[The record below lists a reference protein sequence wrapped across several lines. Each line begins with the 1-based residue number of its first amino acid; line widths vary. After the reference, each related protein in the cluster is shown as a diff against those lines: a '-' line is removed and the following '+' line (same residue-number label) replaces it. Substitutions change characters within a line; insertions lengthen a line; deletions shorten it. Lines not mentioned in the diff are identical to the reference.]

1 MHSATINQLSNTIRR
16 GDFGFPTAP
25 LVLGNEGAVIVEE
38 SDRFA
43 RGTRVAVYGRS
54 DLGVSVDGPFQQWA
68 LAWDDRLLQLP
79 DGLDWAEGAV
89 LTVNYLTA
97 YLALTKTA
105 KVRSGQTVLVS
116 GATDSLG
123 HAVMQ
128 TARALGARPI
138 ALVSSAHK
146 ARRAAGGRSVGGAV
160 VERAWTSRPTE
171 VRSEN
176 IRCLPVNAALPAT
189 VPTGRQ
195 PVPTYVRGTGLVSS
209 LGRTHQRFIRSA
221 TWGAGRPI
229 DESLE
234 RQKFESH
241 TRRPWVGWMNHTN
254 GSPPPAE
261 QGREG

>member
-1 MHSATINQLSNTIRR
+1 MKAIVTRRFGNPPTMAVDERPTPAVHEGFTLVRMHSATINQLSNTIRR

-25 LVLGNEGAVIVEE
+25 LALGNEGVGIVEE

-54 DLGVSVDGPFQQWA
+54 DLGVSMDGPFQQWA

-97 YLALTKTA
+97 YLALTKAA

-116 GATDSLG
+116 GASGSLG

-146 ARRAAGGRSVGGAV
+146 ARRAAGAGAWAGPSWSGRGH
-160 VERAWTSRPTE
+160 P
-171 VRSEN
+171 
-176 IRCLPVNAALPAT
+176 
-189 VPTGRQ
+189 
-195 PVPTYVRGTGLVSS
+195 
-209 LGRTHQRFIRSA
+209 
-221 TWGAGRPI
+221 GRPKYARKT
-229 DESLE
+229 SGAS
-234 RQKFESH
+234 R
-241 TRRPWVGWMNHTN
+241 
-254 GSPPPAE
+254 
-261 QGREG
+261 